1 MRKLP
6 KGAAITAGILFIL
19 SAVIALASNLITY
32 SRIPHVPTI
41 TYITAIVPCV
51 TGVLLAVALLRGKA
65 DVLAGIF
72 CLLNI
77 PMPLFGIISNISAI
91 GMYLARNWVPY
102 TVNSVLAIVM
112 QLARIA
118 AFAMM
123 AVQCF
128 KKAPRK
134 NSLCTVL
141 ALVAGIVSV
150 LYNVW
155 NTLVPTMMYGGY
167 AGIGRML
174 THNLPALIGSLIG
187 AVIGAVPLILA
198 GVAFSKVKT
207 GEAAPTDLYAQQ
219 MAQFQ
224 AAQYQ
229 QPQYQAQYQAPQ
241 YQQPQYQA
249 PQYQQP
255 QYQAPQYQQP
265 QYQQPQYQAPQYQQ
279 PQYQQ
284 PMYQAPQYQQPQYQQ
299 PMYQAPQYQQP
310 QYQQPMYQAPQAPL
324 PQEQPQYEAPQAPS
338 QEQ

>member
-6 KGAAITAGILFIL
+6 KGAAVTAGVLFIL
-19 SAVIALASNLITY
+19 SAVIALASNLISY
-32 SRIPHVPTI
+32 SRMPTVPTI
-41 TYITAIVPCV
+41 NYITAIVPCV
-51 TGVLLAVALLRGKA
+51 TTVLLAVALLRGKA

-77 PMPLFGIISNISAI
+77 PMALYGIIGNISAI
-91 GMYLARNWVPY
+91 GMYLARGWVPY
-102 TVNSVLAIVM
+102 TVNAILAILM
-112 QLARIA
+112 HLTKIA

-134 NSLCTVL
+134 NGLCTVL

-150 LYNVW
+150 LFTVW
-155 NTLVPTMMYGGY
+155 STLAPTVMYSGY

-174 THNLPALIGSLIG
+174 AHNFPALIVSLIS

-198 GVAFSKVKT
+198 GVAFAKVKT
-207 GEAAPTDLYAQQ
+207 GEAAPADLYAQQ

-229 QPQYQAQYQAPQ
+229 QPMYQQPYQAPQYQQPQYQPQYQQAPQQPVYQAPQYQAPQ
-241 YQQPQYQA
+241 YQAPQYQA

-265 QYQQPQYQAPQYQQ
+265 VYQAPQE
-279 PQYQQ
+279 PV
-284 PMYQAPQYQQPQYQQ
+284 
-299 PMYQAPQYQQP
+299 
-310 QYQQPMYQAPQAPL
+310 
-324 PQEQPQYEAPQAPS
+324 QEQ
-338 QEQ
+338 

>member
-6 KGAAITAGILFIL
+6 KGSAITAGVLFIL
-19 SAVIALASNLITY
+19 SAVIALVSDLIAY
-32 SRIPHVPTI
+32 SRIPTVHTV

-51 TGVLLAVALLRGKA
+51 TTVLLAVALLRGKA

-77 PMPLFGIISNISAI
+77 PMALYGIIGNISAI
-91 GMYLARNWVPY
+91 GMYLARGWVPY

-112 QLARIA
+112 QLAKIA

-134 NSLCTVL
+134 NGLCTVL

-150 LYNVW
+150 LFTVW
-155 NTLVPTMMYGGY
+155 NTLVPTMMRYGY
-167 AGIGRML
+167 VGIGRML
-174 THNLPALIGSLIG
+174 EHNFPTLIVSLIS
-187 AVIGAVPLILA
+187 AVLGAVPLILA
-198 GVAFSKVKT
+198 GVAFAKVKT
-207 GEAAPTDLYAQQ
+207 GEAAPADLYAQQ

-229 QPQYQAQYQAPQ
+229 QPYQVPQQPMYQQPYQAPQYQPQYQQAPQ

-249 PQYQQP
+249 PQYQAP
-255 QYQAPQYQQP
+255 QYQA
-265 QYQQPQYQAPQYQQ
+265 
-279 PQYQQ
+279 
-284 PMYQAPQYQQPQYQQ
+284 
-299 PMYQAPQYQQP
+299 
-310 QYQQPMYQAPQAPL
+310 
-324 PQEQPQYEAPQAPS
+324 PQYEAPQAPS

>member
-6 KGAAITAGILFIL
+6 KGSAITAGVLFIL
-19 SAVIALASNLITY
+19 SAVIALVSDLIAY
-32 SRIPHVPTI
+32 SRIPTVHTV
-41 TYITAIVPCV
+41 TYIPAIVPCV
-51 TGVLLAVALLRGKA
+51 TTVLLALALLRGKA

-77 PMPLFGIISNISAI
+77 PMALFGIIGNISAI
-91 GMYLARNWVPY
+91 GMYLARGWLPY
-102 TVNSVLAIVM
+102 TVNAVLSIVM

-134 NSLCTVL
+134 NGLCTVL

-150 LYNVW
+150 LFTVW
-155 NTLVPTMMYGGY
+155 NTLVPTMMRYGY
-167 AGIGRML
+167 VGIGRML
-174 THNLPALIGSLIG
+174 EHNFPALIGSLIG

-198 GVAFSKVKT
+198 GVAFAKVKT
-207 GEAAPTDLYAQQ
+207 GEAAPAGLYAQQ

-229 QPQYQAQYQAPQ
+229 QAQAQYQMPQ
-241 YQQPQYQA
+241 YQQPYQA
-249 PQYQQP
+249 P
-255 QYQAPQYQQP
+255 
-265 QYQQPQYQAPQYQQ
+265 
-279 PQYQQ
+279 QQ
-284 PMYQAPQYQQPQYQQ
+284 PMYQAPQYQ
-299 PMYQAPQYQQP
+299 A
-310 QYQQPMYQAPQAPL
+310 
-324 PQEQPQYEAPQAPS
+324 PQYEAPQAPS